1 MHNFIKVNGS
11 FMKIIKALL
20 VGLVLSSSSPLF
32 AEDSPTNLSSGYISD
47 DLFIYMHSGAGNNY
61 RILGSINS
69 GTEVKVTGKNENDY
83 SEIIDDKNRNV
94 WVESKYLSLKPGL
107 RFVIAELNEKLANTS
122 SNTDSMS
129 EELSQSRNTIQNLSS
144 EKAQLNNE
152 ISQLNKTLITIRAK
166 LKDQDTNIKKEWFY
180 NGAIVLVI
188 GLLLGLI
195 LPRLTSRSKGSMDNW
210 K

>member
-1 MHNFIKVNGS
+1 
-11 FMKIIKALL
+11 
-20 VGLVLSSSSPLF
+20 
-32 AEDSPTNLSSGYISD
+32 
-47 DLFIYMHSGAGNNY
+47 
-61 RILGSINS
+61 
-69 GTEVKVTGKNENDY
+69 VKVTGKNENDY

-195 LPRLTSRSKGSMDNW
+195 LPRLTSRRKGSMDNW

>member
-1 MHNFIKVNGS
+1 
-11 FMKIIKALL
+11 MKIIKALL
-20 VGLVLSSSSPLF
+20 VGLALSLSFSLL
-32 AEDSPTNLSSGYISD
+32 AEDALSDLDSGYISD

-69 GTEVKVTGKNENDY
+69 GTEVKVTGQYENDY
-83 SEIIDDKNRNV
+83 TEIVDDKNRNV
-94 WVESKYLSLKPGL
+94 WVESKYISLKPGL
-107 RFVIAELNEKLANTS
+107 RFVIAELNERLANTT

-129 EELSQSRNTIQNLSS
+129 EELAQAKNTIENLSS
-144 EKAQLNNE
+144 EKSQLNNE
-152 ISQLNKTLITIRAK
+152 ISQLNKTLMVTRSK
-166 LKDQDTNIKKEWFY
+166 LKDQDTNIKKEWFF

-195 LPRLTSRSKGSMDNW
+195 LPRLTARRKGSMDNW

>member
-1 MHNFIKVNGS
+1 
-11 FMKIIKALL
+11 MKIIKALL
-20 VGLVLSSSSPLF
+20 VGLALSLSFSLL
-32 AEDSPTNLSSGYISD
+32 AEDAPSNLDSGYISD

-69 GTEVKVTGKNENDY
+69 GTEVKVTGQYENDY
-83 SEIIDDKNRNV
+83 TEIIDDKNRKV
-94 WVESKYLSLKPGL
+94 WVESKYISLKPGL
-107 RFVIAELNEKLANTS
+107 RFVIAELNERLANTT

-129 EELSQSRNTIQNLSS
+129 EELVQAKNTIENLSS

-152 ISQLNKTLITIRAK
+152 ISQLNKTLMVTRSK
-166 LKDQDTNIKKEWFY
+166 LKDQDTNIKKEWFF

-195 LPRLTSRSKGSMDNW
+195 LPRLAARRKGSMDNW

>member
-32 AEDSPTNLSSGYISD
+32 AEDSPTNLPSGDISD

-69 GTEVKVTGKNENDY
+69 GTEVKVTGKSENDY
-83 SEIIDDKNRNV
+83 TEIIDDKNRNV

-122 SNTDSMS
+122 SDTDSMS

-195 LPRLTSRSKGSMDNW
+195 LPRLTSRRKGSMDNW

>member
-1 MHNFIKVNGS
+1 
-11 FMKIIKALL
+11 
-20 VGLVLSSSSPLF
+20 
-32 AEDSPTNLSSGYISD
+32 
-47 DLFIYMHSGAGNNY
+47 
-61 RILGSINS
+61 
-69 GTEVKVTGKNENDY
+69 
-83 SEIIDDKNRNV
+83 
-94 WVESKYLSLKPGL
+94 
-107 RFVIAELNEKLANTS
+107 
-122 SNTDSMS
+122 MS

-195 LPRLTSRSKGSMDNW
+195 LPRLTSRRKGSMDNW

>member
-1 MHNFIKVNGS
+1 
-11 FMKIIKALL
+11 MKIIKALL
-20 VGLVLSSSSPLF
+20 VGLALSLSFSLL
-32 AEDSPTNLSSGYISD
+32 AEDAPSNLDSGYISD

-69 GTEVKVTGKNENDY
+69 GTEVKVTGQYENDY
-83 SEIIDDKNRNV
+83 TEIIDDKNRNV
-94 WVESKYLSLKPGL
+94 WVESKYISLKPGL
-107 RFVIAELNEKLANTS
+107 RFVIAELNERLANTT

-129 EELSQSRNTIQNLSS
+129 EELVQAKNTIENLSS

-152 ISQLNKTLITIRAK
+152 ISQLNKTLMVTRSK
-166 LKDQDTNIKKEWFY
+166 LKDQDTNIKKEWFF

-195 LPRLTSRSKGSMDNW
+195 LPRLAARRKGSMDNW

>member
-1 MHNFIKVNGS
+1 
-11 FMKIIKALL
+11 MKIIKALL
-20 VGLVLSSSSPLF
+20 VGLALSLSFSLL
-32 AEDSPTNLSSGYISD
+32 AEDALSDLDSGYISD

-69 GTEVKVTGKNENDY
+69 GTEVKVTGQYENDY
-83 SEIIDDKNRNV
+83 TEMVDDKNRNV
-94 WVESKYLSLKPGL
+94 WVESKYISLKPGL
-107 RFVIAELNEKLANTS
+107 RFVIAELNERLANTT

-129 EELSQSRNTIQNLSS
+129 EELAQAKNTIENLSS
-144 EKAQLNNE
+144 EKSQLNNE
-152 ISQLNKTLITIRAK
+152 ISQLNKTLMVTRSK
-166 LKDQDTNIKKEWFY
+166 LKDQDTNIKKEWFF

-195 LPRLTSRSKGSMDNW
+195 LPRLAARRKGSMDNW

>member
-1 MHNFIKVNGS
+1 
-11 FMKIIKALL
+11 MKIIKALL
-20 VGLVLSSSSPLF
+20 VGLALSLSFSLL
-32 AEDSPTNLSSGYISD
+32 AEDAPSNLDSGYISD

-69 GTEVKVTGKNENDY
+69 GTEVKVTGQYENDY
-83 SEIIDDKNRNV
+83 TEIIDDKNREV
-94 WVESKYLSLKPGL
+94 WVESKYISLKPGL
-107 RFVIAELNEKLANTS
+107 RFVIAELNERLANTT

-129 EELSQSRNTIQNLSS
+129 EELAQAKNTIENLSS
-144 EKAQLNNE
+144 EKSQLNNE
-152 ISQLNKTLITIRAK
+152 ISQLNKTLMVTRSK
-166 LKDQDTNIKKEWFY
+166 LKDQDTNIKKEWFF

-195 LPRLTSRSKGSMDNW
+195 LPRLAARRKGSMDNW

>member
-1 MHNFIKVNGS
+1 
-11 FMKIIKALL
+11 MKIIKALL
-20 VGLVLSSSSPLF
+20 VGLALSLSFSLL
-32 AEDSPTNLSSGYISD
+32 AEDAPSNLDSGYISD

-69 GTEVKVTGKNENDY
+69 GTEVKVTGQYENDY
-83 SEIIDDKNRNV
+83 TEIIDDKNRKV
-94 WVESKYLSLKPGL
+94 WVESKYISLKPGL
-107 RFVIAELNEKLANTS
+107 RFVIAELNERLANTT

-129 EELSQSRNTIQNLSS
+129 EELAQAKNTIENLSS

-152 ISQLNKTLITIRAK
+152 ISQLNKTLMVTRSK
-166 LKDQDTNIKKEWFY
+166 LKDQDTNIKKEWFF

-195 LPRLTSRSKGSMDNW
+195 LPRLAARRKGSMDNW

>member
-1 MHNFIKVNGS
+1 
-11 FMKIIKALL
+11 MKIIKALL
-20 VGLVLSSSSPLF
+20 VGLALSLSFSLL
-32 AEDSPTNLSSGYISD
+32 AEDTPSNLDSGYISD

-69 GTEVKVTGKNENDY
+69 GTEVKVTGQYENDY
-83 SEIIDDKNRNV
+83 TEIIDDKNRNV
-94 WVESKYLSLKPGL
+94 WVESKYISLKPGL
-107 RFVIAELNEKLANTS
+107 RFVIAELNERLANTT

-129 EELSQSRNTIQNLSS
+129 EELAQAKNTIENLSS
-144 EKAQLNNE
+144 EKSQLNNE
-152 ISQLNKTLITIRAK
+152 ISQLNKTLMVTRSK
-166 LKDQDTNIKKEWFY
+166 LKDQDTNIKKEWFF

-195 LPRLTSRSKGSMDNW
+195 LPRLAARRKGSMDNW